1 MNLGERKSVEVVNSR
16 KIGLKL
22 SSRKNKSVET
32 DEIIDPRE
40 FDLYHDGIE
49 MHCQTV
55 AGTYHIWCID
65 NNVDYVSEVFNEY
78 NRNFEEIIEKAMQC
92 ISEYIN
98 KISRSFRGMEQ
109 MSGELAKSFLEG
121 GLALTADEK
130 EKMEQEKKMDGGSIE
145 VLESIWNV
153 EQ

>member
-22 SSRKNKSVET
+22 SKSNKSVEIE
-32 DEIIDPRE
+32 EIIDPKE

-55 AGTYHIWCID
+55 AGTYHVWCID

-78 NRNFEEIIEKAMQC
+78 SRNFEEIIEKAMQC

-98 KISRSFRGMEQ
+98 RISRSFRGMEQ

-121 GLALTADEK
+121 GIALTADEK
-130 EKMEQEKKMDGGSIE
+130 EKMEQEKKMDGSME
-145 VLESIWNV
+145 VLESMWNV

>member
-22 SSRKNKSVET
+22 SKSNKSVEIE
-32 DEIIDPRE
+32 EIIDLKE

-55 AGTYHIWCID
+55 AGTYHVWCID

-121 GLALTADEK
+121 RIALTADEK
-130 EKMEQEKKMDGGSIE
+130 KKMEQEKKMDGSME

-153 EQ
+153 EE